1 VIEIRITQAHGAGGK
16 LMEELISKVLL
27 PNITFK
33 SAGEVGLEELDD
45 GASISIGEKEIV
57 VTTDSH
63 TVKPLF
69 FPGGDIGKLAIC
81 GTIND
86 LAVMGARAIA
96 ITNAM
101 VIPEGFEIEKL
112 EKIIRSMNKVA
123 REEGIAIIAGDTKVM
138 DKESLDGMIISTT
151 GIGVAEKIIKDKGL
165 SIGDKIIVTGT
176 IGDHGVALLS
186 FREGFGFETTL
197 KSDVSPIWKMV
208 KEALKVGGI
217 TAMKDPTRGGLAAVL
232 NEWSSKNNLCI
243 VIEEEKIPMREEVIS
258 ASEMLGIDPYTVANE
273 GKAIMAVEPEKAE
286 EVLKAIRST
295 KLGKNAEIIGEVVN
309 NEKYKGKV
317 ILKTVVGGERILE
330 APIGDPIPR
339 VC

>member
-1 VIEIRITQAHGAGGK
+1 MIEIRITQAHGAGGK
-16 LMEELISKVLL
+16 LMNELINKVLL
-27 PNITFK
+27 PNITYK
-33 SAGEVGLEELDD
+33 SVGEVGLEELDD
-45 GASISIGEKEIV
+45 GATISLGTKEIV
-57 VTTDSH
+57 ITTDAH

-86 LAVMGARAIA
+86 LAVMGAKPIA
-96 ITNAM
+96 ITDAI

-112 EKIIRSMNKVA
+112 EKIIVSMNEVA
-123 REEGIAIIAGDTKVM
+123 RKEKVAIIAGDTKVV
-138 DKESLDGMIISTT
+138 ERGSLDSMIISTA
-151 GIGVAEKIIKDKGL
+151 GIGIADKVIKDSDL
-165 SIGDKIIVTGT
+165 SIGDKIIATGT
-176 IGDHGVALLS
+176 IGDHGIALLS

-197 KSDVSPIWKMV
+197 SSDVAAIWKMV
-208 KEALKVGGI
+208 EKALKVGGI

-232 NEWSSKNNLCI
+232 NEWSSKNNVCI
-243 VIEEEKIPMREEVIS
+243 IIDEEKIPMREEVIA

-273 GKAIMAVEPEKAE
+273 GKAIIAVKPEKAE
-286 EVLKAIRST
+286 EVLKAVRASE
-295 KLGKNAEIIGEVVN
+295 LGKNAQIIGEVIIN
-309 NEKYKGKV
+309 KKYKGKV